1 MLLIYSNGQ
10 IEIWAVNEAWGTD
23 YYVYGVD
30 ASGDPRI
37 CPSLGMAYEVAA
49 R

>member
-1 MLLIYSNGQ
+1 MSYPIDFIIQRFWKGRLMP
-10 IEIWAVNEAWGTD
+10 
-23 YYVYGVD
+23 VYGIMT
-30 ASGDPRI
+30 SGDPRV